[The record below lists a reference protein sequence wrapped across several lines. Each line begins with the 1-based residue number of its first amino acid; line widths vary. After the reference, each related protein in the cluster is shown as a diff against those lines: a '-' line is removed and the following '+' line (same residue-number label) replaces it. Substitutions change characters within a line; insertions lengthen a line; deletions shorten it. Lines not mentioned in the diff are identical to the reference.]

1 MPNIAAVLK
10 EEIQRLARKEVRAAV
25 GPLKKRVTEL
35 SRTNADLK
43 RKVPQLE
50 KTVARLNE
58 EAKARQLQAVQKGG
72 KAAAGTRVGPRSIAA
87 QRKRLKLTREQFGQV
102 AGVSSNT
109 VYLWETGQVDPKE
122 KSRAAIVSL
131 RRLGVRDAKRL
142 LEAAA
147 PKKKVVTMK
156 KVAGKKKTGR
166 PKGKS
171 RRKSKPRKK

>member
-1 MPNIAAVLK
+1 MPNLGVVLK

-25 GPLKKRVTEL
+25 TPLKKRVIEL

-87 QRKRLKLTREQFGQV
+87 QRKRLKLTREQFGQI

-122 KSRAAIVSL
+122 ESRARIVRL
-131 RRLGVRDAKRL
+131 RGLGAREARRLMGVASRDARN
-142 LEAAA
+142 ASA
-147 PKKKVVTMK
+147 
-156 KVAGKKKTGR
+156 R
-166 PKGKS
+166 
-171 RRKSKPRKK
+171 KPRRAKPSKRKARKRR